1 MALPDALAFE
11 RAGLRAWPGIE
22 VEWDGAWV
30 RRASGRY
37 TKRSNSVQ
45 CFDPADDQDAEAR
58 LLAAARW
65 MAARDLP
72 PVMRVTPLTGPGVIA
87 ALDRLGWR
95 MVEPSCLFAMALAP
109 TEPDPRVRR
118 FDLLDPR
125 FLEIQQRL
133 QAYSDHT
140 AAGMRALL
148 ERVDIPAI
156 GLVAFAGNQPAAS
169 ALMDVADGIVI
180 AGNVVTDP
188 AFRRQGFAG
197 AVMRSG
203 LAWAREAGA
212 HTAALN
218 VVGDNHAAQALYRG
232 MGYTHQYDYSYR
244 IPGTP

>member
-1 MALPDALAFE
+1 MTLPDTLAFE

-45 CFDPADDQDAEAR
+45 CFDPADEDDAEMR
-58 LLAAARW
+58 ILAAARW
-65 MAARDLP
+65 MQQRDLP
-72 PVMRVTPLTGPGVIA
+72 PVMRITPLTGPGVLA

-95 MVEPSCLFAMALAP
+95 DVEPCQLLAMPLGP
-109 TEPDPRVRR
+109 TEPDPRVRL
-118 FDLLDPR
+118 FDLLDPV
-125 FLEIQQRL
+125 FLDIQQRL
-133 QAYSDHT
+133 QAYSDQT

-148 ERVDIPAI
+148 ERVDIPAA
-156 GLVAFAGNQPAAS
+156 GLVAYAGDVPVAS
-169 ALMDVADGIVI
+169 ALMDVADGIAV

-188 AFRRQGFAG
+188 AFRRQGLAG

-203 LAWAREAGA
+203 LAWAHGLGA

-218 VVGDNHAAQALYRG
+218 VVGDNHGAQALYRG
-232 MGYTHQYDYSYR
+232 MGYTRQYDYSYR
-244 IPGTP
+244 IPGAL